1 MSTFDERMENYR
13 KICERR
19 EEIKAKRR
27 ADREREVYINFDDG
41 GPRN

>member
-41 GPRN
+41 GPRD